1 MTPPTPPCRYVRM
14 SAGDEFWAW
23 SLNHQLSM
31 VVKSENNHG
40 MTTLVNNLMSFYR
53 HPLSQ
58 AKKINKH
65 AK

>member
-1 MTPPTPPCRYVRM
+1 M

-40 MTTLVNNLMSFYR
+40 MTTLVNDLMSFYC

-58 AKKINKH
+58 AKKINEY
-65 AK
+65 AKCDLEPEE